1 MLLGEHT
8 PNFTGKGRIALPKK
22 MREQMQGTEVVLTK
36 GFEPCVFGYQKS
48 VWEKQAEKQLE
59 QSVTAGTARALRR
72 YLFSGASIVSFDHQG
87 RIVVPESLLSY
98 AGITEDVIVIGA
110 GDHFELWNTKSWK
123 EYLQRIERE
132 AEQNLLEGGD
142 ART

>member
-1 MLLGEHT
+1 MVYYINTANAKILDRM
-8 PNFTGKGRIALPKK
+8 NWR
-22 MREQMQGTEVVLTK
+22 VLFK
-36 GFEPCVFGYQKS
+36 
-48 VWEKQAEKQLE
+48 KQAEKQLE